1 MFINWQLTWM
11 VSVSKESMA
20 ICTLESWFRI
30 PVVVATFDEGPLR
43 ISYNGS
49 LHSNII
55 FNTVNCLKHIK

>member
-1 MFINWQLTWM
+1 M